1 MRCILKNK
9 NFSNKGTFE
18 FYKEIL
24 DMGLNK
30 DEFKILIMVLALKN
44 NEGIYSGKLANMC
57 EFLGVSRSSNK
68 IIKDA
73 IEEMSKKDLLIYV
86 VKGYTWTLI
95 FNDKSLKDKTILDID
110 LAWLDT
116 IKKYRADKKGYEVDW
131 SNLLRVFIYLID
143 NNNNVID
150 TEKIQTSTN
159 LSASIVK
166 KALAAINDIN
176 KQGGFGCGFTVE
188 RKHYNNHI
196 FPKKPQNFYLYKYEN
211 INKEIVYIGQTV
223 SLAQR
228 IQQHTQDKLQDFSG
242 TIYYVKCGSKEE
254 MDFLEKVL
262 INYYK
267 PKFNIIHKDRNDLT
281 TKLVNINLDWQFYTK
296 ITD

>member
-1 MRCILKNK
+1 MQVKDRKIV
-9 NFSNKGTFE
+9 SDRGTFE
-18 FYKEIL
+18 FYKGLLNMEL
-24 DMGLNK
+24 DK
-30 DEFKILIMVLALKN
+30 YEFKILTMVLALKN
-44 NEGIYSGKLANMC
+44 DNKIYSGTLKDMC

-95 FNDKSLKDKTILDID
+95 FNDKSLKDKTILDMD

-131 SNLLRVFIYLID
+131 SNLLKVFIYLID

-150 TEKIQTSTN
+150 TGKIQASTN

-188 RKHYNNHI
+188 RKRNYEVFSFNTDI
-196 FPKKPQNFYLYKYEN
+196 SKSQPKNEDEVIINDNKIAIEINGEN
-211 INKEIVYIGQTV
+211 
-223 SLAQR
+223 
-228 IQQHTQDKLQDFSG
+228 DKHFNEAKKKFQCTGMNVRCGYSFDF
-242 TIYYVKCGSKEE
+242 K
-254 MDFLEKVL
+254 
-262 INYYK
+262 
-267 PKFNIIHKDRNDLT
+267 
-281 TKLVNINLDWQFYTK
+281 
-296 ITD
+296 

>member
-1 MRCILKNK
+1 MRCVLKNK
-9 NFSNKGTFE
+9 NISDRGTFE
-18 FYKEIL
+18 FYKGLLNME
-24 DMGLNK
+24 LNK
-30 DEFKILIMVLALKN
+30 HEFKILTMVLALKN
-44 NEGIYSGKLANMC
+44 DNKIYSGTLKDMC
-57 EFLGVSRSSNK
+57 EFLGVSRNSNK
-68 IIKDA
+68 IIKDT
-73 IEEMSKKDLLIYV
+73 IEEMSKKDLLIYA

-95 FNDKSLKDKTILDID
+95 FNDKSLKDKTILDMD

-116 IKKYRADKKGYEVDW
+116 IKKYRADKNSSVDW
-131 SNLLRVFIYLID
+131 SNLLKVFIYLID

-150 TEKIQTSTN
+150 TEKIQASTN

-188 RKHYNNHI
+188 RKYYNNHT
-196 FPKKPQNFYLYKYEN
+196 FSEKPQGFYLYKYED
-211 INKEIVYIGQTV
+211 INKEIVYIGQTI
-223 SLAQR
+223 SLTQR
-228 IQQHTQDKLQDFSG
+228 IQQHTQDKLQNFSG
-242 TIYYVKCGSKEE
+242 IIYYVECGSKEE

-281 TKLVNINLDWQFYTK
+281 TKLININLDWQFYTK